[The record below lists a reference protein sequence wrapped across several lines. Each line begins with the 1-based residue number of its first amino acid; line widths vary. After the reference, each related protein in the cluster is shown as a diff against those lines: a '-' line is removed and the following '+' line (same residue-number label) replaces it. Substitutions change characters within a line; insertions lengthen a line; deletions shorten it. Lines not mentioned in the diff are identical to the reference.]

1 MLETFKGM
9 LGTFKGKVENQR
21 EENCQSNKRSDLTM
35 LILIFDSWP
44 KP

>member
-21 EENCQSNKRSDLTM
+21 EENCESNKGSDLR
-35 LILIFDSWP
+35 
-44 KP
+44 

>member
-21 EENCQSNKRSDLTM
+21 EENMKVRKDLKGENYAYSD
-35 LILIFDSWP
+35 F
-44 KP
+44 